1 VHAFTDQ
8 PGSRHQQEA
17 TLLWCVLQSFQA
29 ALDARKAA
37 KADGGAGGAL
47 PEGLTLEDP
56 MALTQPGARDGQ
68 TKVIRED
75 GGGMA
80 YSWSAAR
87 WLLFQLCA
95 SGIASRK
102 LHHPLKPLSQDILV
116 IS

>member
-1 VHAFTDQ
+1 MHTTEHAG
-8 PGSRHQQEA
+8 PRHQQEA
-17 TLLWCVLQSFQA
+17 SSFWCVLQSFQA

-37 KADGGAGGAL
+37 KAGGGAEGAL

-68 TKVIRED
+68 TRVIRED

-87 WLLFQLCA
+87 
-95 SGIASRK
+95 
-102 LHHPLKPLSQDILV
+102 
-116 IS
+116 

>member
-1 VHAFTDQ
+1 MHATEH
-8 PGSRHQQEA
+8 PGPRQHQEEA
-17 TLLWCVLQSFQA
+17 SCWCVLQSFQA

-87 WLLFQLCA
+87 WLLFQHCA
-95 SGIASRK
+95 SRGCQQKGAYT
-102 LHHPLKPLSQDILV
+102 P
-116 IS
+116 